1 MAFVLCLK
9 ILTSISITL
18 YKQISMSN
26 TLTWHN
32 LGCTSYSSENYIVF
46 DFRVH
51 QASNI
56 SWGSKA
62 HLSL

>member
-1 MAFVLCLK
+1 
-9 ILTSISITL
+9 
-18 YKQISMSN
+18 MSN

-51 QASNI
+51 QASNV